1 MTYNIFPKGALTHHS
16 PLASG
21 GAAFGSRALSEGD
34 AASADAFQ
42 PISLREIGWAAG
54 LRFTTERMASPC
66 RRASAPR
73 QLRQETGHRQVS
85 CLEKRGTRNDEGNGD
100 DTQ

>member
-1 MTYNIFPKGALTHHS
+1 M
-16 PLASG
+16 
-21 GAAFGSRALSEGD
+21 AFGHRALSEGD

-54 LRFTTERMASPC
+54 LCLRAERMDSPC
-66 RRASAPR
+66 RRANAPR
-73 QLRQETGHRQVS
+73 QLRQETGHQQVS
-85 CLEKRGTRNDEGNGD
+85 CWGTEETRDDRENGG